1 MEDDEELQEIK
12 RKKLEA
18 LQQQAVGT
26 EQQDEAQEQYEQQR
40 QSVLRQIMTAEA
52 RERLARLKIARPEF
66 AENVENQ
73 MIMLAQSG
81 QLGGIITDEAL
92 VKILEK
98 LTPEKREITIKRM

>member
-26 EQQDEAQEQYEQQR
+26 EQQDEAQEQYEQLR